1 MQEASS
7 KRGTPRKSRRWARA
21 TGAALVLAA
30 AAGGAGLYLLSS
42 TGIAPRALG
51 PYLERRS
58 TGHNALIEEVGRSA
72 NAWLVGADR
81 GEQAPNGTAWR
92 GTVGVQAAGAAAT
105 PGKAAPAGQE
115 VLVADSDGLQRAMA
129 AATPGQRI
137 TLLPGNY
144 RIGRTLHAARP
155 GTAEAPI
162 LVRALEPGSVRLDIA
177 TSEGFKV
184 AAPYWRFENL
194 SLLGVCARHDE
205 CEHAFHVVGEAHHFA
220 AVNNQIVD
228 FNAHFKINAEN
239 GHFPDNGLL
248 ESNTLRNRSVR
259 QTAKPVTPIDMVTVS
274 HWSVR
279 LNLIADFVK
288 GDGDGVSYGAFAKGG
303 GGDNLIEQNIVV
315 CEDRLRGA
323 PGQRVGLSLG
333 GGGTGKSY
341 CRDGKCITE
350 QSGSTLRANLIAA
363 CSDEGIYLN
372 AAARSSVLHN
382 TLVDTAGIMVRF
394 PESSADVQGNLVDG
408 SIRSRDGGLI
418 HQADN
423 LDTATAR
430 LYLGSHPNRALFRD
444 PGTLDF
450 QWREPAPRRAQ
461 VGEPVADLCGGKRPA
476 QPRYGAFED
485 FSACVK
491 RQ

>member
-7 KRGTPRKSRRWARA
+7 KRGTPRKSRRWAGA
-21 TGAALVLAA
+21 AGAALVLAA
-30 AAGGAGLYLLSS
+30 AAGGAGLYLVAG

-51 PYLERRS
+51 SYLERRS
-58 TGHNALIEEVGRSA
+58 MGHNAFIEGMGRGA
-72 NAWLVGADR
+72 RAWLVGADR
-81 GEQAPNGTAWR
+81 GEQAPNGTSWS
-92 GTVGVQAAGAAAT
+92 GTAGVQATGTGAT
-105 PGKAAPAGQE
+105 PGKAAPAGLE
-115 VLVADSDGLQRAMA
+115 VLVSDSAGLLRAIA

-137 TLLPGNY
+137 TLLPGSY
-144 RIGRTLHAARP
+144 RIGRTIHASRP

-162 LVRALEPGSVRLDIA
+162 VVRSLEPGSVRLDVA
-177 TSEGFKV
+177 TNEGFRV

-194 SLLGVCARHDE
+194 SLQGVCARHDE

-228 FNAHFKINAEN
+228 FNAHFKINADN

-248 ESNTLRNRSVR
+248 ESNTLRNRSIR

-303 GGDNLIEQNIVV
+303 GSDNLIERNIVV

-350 QSGSTLRANLIAA
+350 QSGSTLRANLVAA

-394 PESSADVQGNLVDG
+394 PESSAEIQGNLVDG
-408 SIRSRDGGLI
+408 SIRSRDGGI
-418 HQADN
+418 VRQDDN
-423 LDTATAR
+423 LVTATAR
-430 LYLGSHPNRALFRD
+430 LYLGSHPYRALFRD
-444 PGTLDF
+444 PGALDF

-461 VGEPVADLCGGKRPA
+461 AGEPVADLCGGRRPA

-485 FSACVK
+485 FSACLK